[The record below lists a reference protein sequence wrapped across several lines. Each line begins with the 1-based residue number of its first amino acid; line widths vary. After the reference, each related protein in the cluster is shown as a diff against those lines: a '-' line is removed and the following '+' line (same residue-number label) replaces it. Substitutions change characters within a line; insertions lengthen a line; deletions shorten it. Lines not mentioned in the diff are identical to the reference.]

1 MAKSLLFLAVIA
13 AAGALV
19 ASVLAER
26 SQATTA
32 AGLVRRIDVT
42 LTDSSVTVERKRWK
56 RGIVAHFQVVNKGTR
71 PHNFVVGAFWRSRVL
86 QPGERQMVAAV
97 LDIRGSYMYR
107 STLDC
112 GPSTRGTL
120 VVF

>member
-1 MAKSLLFLAVIA
+1 VLFLAVIA
-13 AAGALV
+13 AAGALL
-19 ASVLAER
+19 ATVLAER
-26 SQATTA
+26 GQATTR

-42 LTDSSVTVERKRWK
+42 LTDSRVTIERTRWK
-56 RGIVAHFQVVNKGTR
+56 RGIVAHFQVVNKGTK

-86 QPGERQMVAAV
+86 RPGERQQVAAV
-97 LDIRGSYMYR
+97 LDIRGRYLFR

-112 GPSTRGTL
+112 GSATRGYL

>member
-1 MAKSLLFLAVIA
+1 LFLAAIA
-13 AAGALV
+13 AAGALL

-26 SQATTA
+26 GGATTR

-42 LTDSSVTVERKRWK
+42 LTDSSVTIERKRWK
-56 RGIVAHFQVVNKGTR
+56 RGIVAHFQVVNKGKK

-86 QPGERQMVAAV
+86 KPGERQMIAAI
-97 LDIRGSYMYR
+97 LDIRGTYLYR

-112 GPSTRGTL
+112 GPATRGYL

>member
-1 MAKSLLFLAVIA
+1 LLFLAVIA
-13 AAGALV
+13 AAGALL
-19 ASVLAER
+19 ATVLAER
-26 SQATTA
+26 GQATTR

-42 LTDSSVTVERKRWK
+42 LTDSSVTIERTRWK
-56 RGIVAHFQVVNKGTR
+56 RGIVAHFQVVNKGTK

-86 QPGERQMVAAV
+86 QPGERQQVAAV
-97 LDIRGSYMYR
+97 LDIRGRYLFR

-112 GPSTRGTL
+112 GPATRGYL